1 MPIIVN
7 VDVMLAKR
15 KMPSGELAEKIG
27 ITAANMSILK
37 TGKAKAIRFSTL
49 NAICKALDCQ
59 PGDILEYRPGP
70 DDEELEEDEKFNHM
84 KRIIAI
90 LLSFAP
96 LFAFAQEH
104 QIIGGYLLDGEDS
117 FEELDAAVV
126 TDAKRK
132 DKNLDGKGMK
142 LPGVIMMM
150 NPESVGQEIGS
161 IIEVKHPFL
170 VKSIC
175 FTVKE
180 NRMEGCKAR
189 INIYRVTDSN
199 NLDNIVTMPI
209 YQEIPRTEKKTTFSI
224 APEENLELQPGEYY
238 ISFALSDI
246 SEAIEAKWVNSKTWD
261 GKERYANQLEDCIY
275 FPVYVKSSYS
285 RKNTDSPLTK
295 WKYNIGMSVRGKILD

>member
-1 MPIIVN
+1 
-7 VDVMLAKR
+7 
-15 KMPSGELAEKIG
+15 
-27 ITAANMSILK
+27 
-37 TGKAKAIRFSTL
+37 
-49 NAICKALDCQ
+49 
-59 PGDILEYRPGP
+59 
-70 DDEELEEDEKFNHM
+70 M
-84 KRIIAI
+84 KRILIAI
-90 LLSFAP
+90 LSLIP
-96 LFAFAQEH
+96 LFVMAQEP
-104 QIIGGYLLDGEDS
+104 QIIGGYLLDGKDS

-126 TDAKRK
+126 TDSQRK
-132 DKNLDGKGMK
+132 DKNLAGKGMK

-161 IIEVKHPFL
+161 IIEVKHPFV

-189 INIYRVTDSN
+189 INIYRLTDSN

-209 YQEIPRTEKKTTFSI
+209 YQDIPKTEKNTTFSI
-224 APEENLELQPGEYY
+224 APEESIELQPGEYY

-275 FPVYVKSSYS
+275 FPVYVKSGDCY
-285 RKNTDSPLTK
+285 L
-295 WKYNIGMSVRGKILD
+295 L

>member
-1 MPIIVN
+1 MKVF
-7 VDVMLAKR
+7 LT
-15 KMPSGELAEKIG
+15 L
-27 ITAANMSILK
+27 IL
-37 TGKAKAIRFSTL
+37 
-49 NAICKALDCQ
+49 CV
-59 PGDILEYRPGP
+59 
-70 DDEELEEDEKFNHM
+70 
-84 KRIIAI
+84 
-90 LLSFAP
+90 LSFLAS
-96 LFAFAQEH
+96 AQEP
-104 QIIGGYLLDGEDS
+104 QIIGGYILDGKDS

-126 TDAKRK
+126 TDSKRL

-189 INIYRVTDSN
+189 INIYRLTDSN

-224 APEENLELQPGEYY
+224 APEENIELQPGEYY

-285 RKNTDSPLTK
+285 RSTAEQPLEK
-295 WKYNIGMSVRGKILD
+295 WKYNIGMTVRGKIID

>member
-1 MPIIVN
+1 MKVF
-7 VDVMLAKR
+7 L
-15 KMPSGELAEKIG
+15 
-27 ITAANMSILK
+27 IL
-37 TGKAKAIRFSTL
+37 TL
-49 NAICKALDCQ
+49 CV
-59 PGDILEYRPGP
+59 
-70 DDEELEEDEKFNHM
+70 
-84 KRIIAI
+84 
-90 LLSFAP
+90 LSFLAS
-96 LFAFAQEH
+96 AQEP
-104 QIIGGYLLDGEDS
+104 QIIGGYILDGKDS

-126 TDAKRK
+126 TDSKRL

-189 INIYRVTDSN
+189 INIYRLTDSN

-285 RKNTDSPLTK
+285 RSTAEQPLEK
-295 WKYNIGMSVRGKILD
+295 WKYNIGMTVRGKIID

>member
-1 MPIIVN
+1 MKVY
-7 VDVMLAKR
+7 VT
-15 KMPSGELAEKIG
+15 
-27 ITAANMSILK
+27 ITLCI
-37 TGKAKAIRFSTL
+37 
-49 NAICKALDCQ
+49 
-59 PGDILEYRPGP
+59 
-70 DDEELEEDEKFNHM
+70 
-84 KRIIAI
+84 
-90 LLSFAP
+90 LSFLAS
-96 LFAFAQEH
+96 AQEP
-104 QIIGGYLLDGEDS
+104 QIIGGYLLDGKDS

-189 INIYRVTDSN
+189 INIYRLTDSN

-209 YQEIPRTEKKTTFSI
+209 YQDIPKAEKKTTFSI

-285 RKNTDSPLTK
+285 RENSDSPLTK
-295 WKYNIGMSVRGKILD
+295 WKYNIGMTVIGKILD

>member
-1 MPIIVN
+1 M
-7 VDVMLAKR
+7 K
-15 KMPSGELAEKIG
+15 KG
-27 ITAANMSILK
+27 IL
-37 TGKAKAIRFSTL
+37 TL
-49 NAICKALDCQ
+49 FMC
-59 PGDILEYRPGP
+59 
-70 DDEELEEDEKFNHM
+70 
-84 KRIIAI
+84 
-90 LLSFAP
+90 LLSF
-96 LFAFAQEH
+96 FSWAQEP
-104 QIIGGYLLDGEDS
+104 QIIGGYILDGKDS

-126 TDAKRK
+126 IDSKRL

-189 INIYRVTDSN
+189 INIYRLTDRN

-285 RKNTDSPLTK
+285 RENSDSPLTK
-295 WKYNIGMSVRGKILD
+295 WKYNIGMTVIGKILD

>member
-1 MPIIVN
+1 MKVFLILTLYVLPF
-7 VDVMLAKR
+7 LA
-15 KMPSGELAEKIG
+15 S
-27 ITAANMSILK
+27 
-37 TGKAKAIRFSTL
+37 
-49 NAICKALDCQ
+49 
-59 PGDILEYRPGP
+59 
-70 DDEELEEDEKFNHM
+70 
-84 KRIIAI
+84 
-90 LLSFAP
+90 
-96 LFAFAQEH
+96 AQEP
-104 QIIGGYLLDGEDS
+104 QIIGGYILDGKDS

-126 TDAKRK
+126 TDSKRL

-189 INIYRVTDSN
+189 INIYRLTDSN

-246 SEAIEAKWVNSKTWD
+246 SEATEAKWVNSKTWD

-285 RKNTDSPLTK
+285 RSTAEQPLEK
-295 WKYNIGMSVRGKILD
+295 WKYNIGMTVRGKIID